1 VKVRR
6 CGLFGGTFDPP
17 HFGHVAA
24 LRAAA
29 ATSRF
34 DRIEVTVAGDPY
46 LKSAAGAIRPAAV
59 RLAMA
64 RAAFADLPL
73 VVVSDREIVREGPSF
88 TIDTVRELLEE
99 ADEVDL
105 IVGADLAVQLD
116 HWHDA
121 STLRTLVRVGVV
133 PRPGSVTVVPEGWS
147 SYEIP
152 MEPVDL
158 SSSFIRDIDLSS
170 DDLKK
175 FLPELVIPLYL
186 GARGY
191 SRHNGSSKL
200 RPF

>member
-1 VKVRR
+1 MKVRR

-17 HFGHVAA
+17 HYGHVAA

-29 ATSRF
+29 STSRF

-46 LKSAAGAIRPAAV
+46 LKSVDGAVRSASV

-64 RAAFADLPL
+64 RAAFEDLDL
-73 VVVSDREIVREGPSF
+73 VVVSDREIRREGPSF
-88 TIDTVRELLEE
+88 TIDTVRELLDDVEQ
-99 ADEVDL
+99 VDL
-105 IVGADLAVQLD
+105 IVGADLLAQLD
-116 HWHDA
+116 RWHEA
-121 STLRTLVRVGVV
+121 ETLRTLVRVGVV
-133 PRPGSVTVVPEGWS
+133 PRPGAATVVPALWDC
-147 SYEIP
+147 YEIP

-191 SRHNGSSKL
+191 SRHNGSS
-200 RPF
+200 